1 MLIKNDLL
9 ASVLIFSILFIIFFI
24 GKIIYK
30 RFDVELSRK
39 FVHIFSSLFAL
50 SFPFIISNHLTLLFL
65 SIFFSIFIF
74 IFKFYKN
81 KDSLLKSVVDID
93 RKTIG
98 EILFPMS
105 IYLVFIFSKEYYFYL
120 ISLLVLAL
128 SDALAAIIGKK
139 YGKIKIPIEQ
149 DFKTLEGSLTFF
161 IITFLAVKIPLILFS
176 NFHLLNIILI
186 SFIIAIL
193 ITMLELISIYG
204 TDNIFIPLG
213 VLFLLQRLSN
223 LDVNYLI
230 YLILSLFI
238 ITFITFI
245 LFYNTKIITISGII
259 VMIIVNYT
267 CFALTNIY
275 YFFTLFYF
283 EIIFFLIAFVSKLN
297 YKYDVNSVIFTT
309 FFSIIIS
316 FFIHFN
322 YSLINEIFFIFL
334 SVISWQAIFIFN
346 YLFNY
351 LFNYSKKLDIL
362 KRTLNLLGFF
372 TIVIFPVFIVS
383 NILNYLPL
391 FLIITLFLIM
401 LDSFI
406 EFRKINLEK
415 HRFFIRN
422 ILIFLGIILY
432 HLFINLKL

>member
-9 ASVLIFSILFIIFFI
+9 AIVLIFSVLFIIFFI

-213 VLFLLQRLSN
+213 GLFLLQRLSN

-351 LFNYSKKLDIL
+351 SKKLDIL

>member
-9 ASVLIFSILFIIFFI
+9 ASVLIFFVLFIIFFI
-24 GKIIYK
+24 GKIIYRK
-30 RFDVELSRK
+30 FDVELSRK

-50 SFPFIISNHLTLLFL
+50 SFPFIISNYLTLLFL

>member
-422 ILIFLGIILY
+422 ILIFFGVILY
-432 HLFINLKL
+432 YLFINLKL

>member
-9 ASVLIFSILFIIFFI
+9 AIVLIFSVLFIIFFI

-149 DFKTLEGSLTFF
+149 DFKTLEGSLIFF
-161 IITFLAVKIPLILFS
+161 IMTFLSIKIPLILFS

-238 ITFITFI
+238 IIFITFI

-351 LFNYSKKLDIL
+351 SKKLHIL
-362 KRTLNLLGFF
+362 KRILNLLGFF
-372 TIVIFPVFIVS
+372 TIVIFPVFMVS
-383 NILNYLPL
+383 NLLNYLHL

-422 ILIFLGIILY
+422 ILIFFGVILY
-432 HLFINLKL
+432 YLFINLKL

>member
-9 ASVLIFSILFIIFFI
+9 ASVLIFSVLFIIFFI

-149 DFKTLEGSLTFF
+149 DFKTLEGSLIFF
-161 IITFLAVKIPLILFS
+161 IMTFLSIKIPLILFS

-351 LFNYSKKLDIL
+351 SKKLDIL

>member
-9 ASVLIFSILFIIFFI
+9 AIVLIFSVLFIIFFI

-351 LFNYSKKLDIL
+351 SKKLDIL

>member
-1 MLIKNDLL
+1 
-9 ASVLIFSILFIIFFI
+9 
-24 GKIIYK
+24 
-30 RFDVELSRK
+30 
-39 FVHIFSSLFAL
+39 
-50 SFPFIISNHLTLLFL
+50 
-65 SIFFSIFIF
+65 
-74 IFKFYKN
+74 
-81 KDSLLKSVVDID
+81 
-93 RKTIG
+93 
-98 EILFPMS
+98 MS

-149 DFKTLEGSLTFF
+149 DFKTLEGSLIFF
-161 IITFLAVKIPLILFS
+161 IMTFLSIKIPLILFS

-238 ITFITFI
+238 IIFITFI

-351 LFNYSKKLDIL
+351 SKKLHIL
-362 KRTLNLLGFF
+362 KRILNLLGFF
-372 TIVIFPVFIVS
+372 TIVIFPVFMVS
-383 NILNYLPL
+383 NLLNYLHL

-422 ILIFLGIILY
+422 ILIFFGVILY
-432 HLFINLKL
+432 YLFINLKL